1 MSTLKV
7 NEFGVMTR
15 DGSSDSSLLFG
26 ATVSAGVA
34 TVGSST
40 LDVNVT
46 SPATSTSAGVV
57 TGTTF
62 VGDGTSI
69 INLPTTN
76 LSEAAAY
83 AMTGIMLSG

>member
-40 LDVNVT
+40 VDVNVI

-62 VGDGTSI
+62 VGDATSI
-69 INLPTTN
+69 DNLPTTQAP
-76 LSEAAAY
+76 EAAAY
-83 AMTGIMLSG
+83 ALTGLMLSG

>member
-46 SPATSTSAGVV
+46 SPATSTSAG
-57 TGTTF
+57 
-62 VGDGTSI
+62 
-69 INLPTTN
+69 
-76 LSEAAAY
+76 
-83 AMTGIMLSG
+83 

>member
-40 LDVNVT
+40 VDVNVI

-62 VGDGTSI
+62 VGDGGSVT
-69 INLPTTN
+69 NLPTTQAP
-76 LSEAAAY
+76 EAAAY
-83 AMTGIMLSG
+83 ALTGIMLSG

>member
-26 ATVSAGVA
+26 ATSSAGV
-34 TVGSST
+34 TTFGSST
-40 LDVNVT
+40 VDVNVI

-62 VGDGTSI
+62 VGDGTSVG
-69 INLPTTN
+69 NLPTTN
-76 LSEAAAY
+76 EGEAAAY